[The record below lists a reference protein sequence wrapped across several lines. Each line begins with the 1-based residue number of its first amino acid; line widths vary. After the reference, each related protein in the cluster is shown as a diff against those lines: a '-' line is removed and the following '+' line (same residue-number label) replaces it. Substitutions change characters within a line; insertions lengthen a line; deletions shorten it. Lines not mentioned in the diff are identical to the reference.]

1 MALLLDGKYPEAY
14 LLLSQVRLGRGNPK
28 GALEAAQRCVDV
40 AGNLGR
46 AYVCRA
52 AAYESMGRASDALGD
67 YRRILA
73 EYPYLLNDDQRV
85 QVERLLAARA

>member
-1 MALLLDGKYPEAY
+1 
-14 LLLSQVRLGRGNPK
+14 
-28 GALEAAQRCVDV
+28 V

-52 AAYESMGRASDALGD
+52 AAYEALGRASDALGD

-73 EYPYLLNDDQRV
+73 DYPYLLNDDQRL
-85 QVERLLAARA
+85 QAERLLGAKA